1 MENVAHWDF
10 TLKEVSDINLRFSQ
24 RPAPENLFSC
34 ISLTHIAKL
43 KKKTH
48 LKTHITNY
56 FK

>member
-34 ISLTHIAKL
+34 ISLTHIAKF
-43 KKKTH
+43 KKTH